1 MKITEREINS
11 LWYVAGATGV
21 RLVYGVPLLRLVIYG
36 VLLFVVAQIGQI
48 VARYIVGLW
57 SK

>member
-1 MKITEREINS
+1 MKITQREINS
-11 LWYVAGATGV
+11 LWYVAGATAA

-36 VLLFVVAQIGQI
+36 VLSFVAAQIGQI
-48 VARYIVGLW
+48 AARYIVGLW